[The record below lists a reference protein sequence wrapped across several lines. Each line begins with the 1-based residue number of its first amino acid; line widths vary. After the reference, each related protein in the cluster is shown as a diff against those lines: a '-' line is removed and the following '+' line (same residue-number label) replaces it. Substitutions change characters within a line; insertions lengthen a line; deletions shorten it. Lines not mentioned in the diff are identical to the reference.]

1 MAKQKDTYFTDLI
14 KTTGNSYAA
23 LASEGIEAGDIN
35 GFIPTGSYMLNA
47 ILSGSI
53 YGGLPDNKITAIAGE
68 EATGKTYLVLD
79 ICKFFLKQN
88 PEAGVLYFETESA
101 ITKQTLE
108 ERGIDTARIAIIPVT
123 TVQEFRTQI
132 LKIIEKYLTQT
143 KSERKPIM
151 FVLDSLGMLSTTKE
165 MEDSV
170 GGKETKDMTRAGII
184 KAAFRT
190 ITLKLGRAGIP
201 LVVTN
206 HTYDEQGKMYAQKI
220 MSGGSGLKYAASSIL
235 FLSKAKDKDDQ
246 VVVGNI
252 ITVTNKK
259 GRLTKENLQIKIS
272 LNYETG
278 MNPYYGLLELGEKYG
293 VFTKV
298 SNKYEID
305 GVKAFESH
313 ILKNPEK
320 FFTPEILDKLDI
332 CAKNEF
338 YYGLKKKNFN
348 ETDETEVEEE
358 DEDES

>member
-1 MAKQKDTYFTDLI
+1 MAKKDNYFTDLI
-14 KTTGNSYAA
+14 KTTGNSDAA
-23 LASEGIEAGDIN
+23 LASEGIEAGDIK
-35 GFIPTGSYMLNA
+35 GFIPTGSFMLNA

-79 ICKFFLKQN
+79 ICKFFLNQN

-108 ERGIDTARIAIIPVT
+108 ERGIDTSRVAIIPVT
-123 TVQEFRTQI
+123 TVQEFRTQM
-132 LKIIEKYLTQT
+132 LKIIEKYLTQS

-170 GGKETKDMTRAGII
+170 AGSETKDMTRAGII

-201 LVVTN
+201 LLVTN
-206 HTYDEQGKMYAQKI
+206 HTYDEQGKMFSQKV

-235 FLSKAKDKDDQ
+235 FLSKAKDKDAQ
-246 VVVGNI
+246 GVVGNI

-259 GRLTKENLQIKIS
+259 GRLTKENAQIKIS

-293 VFTKV
+293 LFKKV
-298 SNKYEID
+298 SNKYEVN
-305 GVKAFESH
+305 GVQAFEKH

-320 FFTPEILDKLDI
+320 FFTKDILDKLDV
-332 CAKNEF
+332 CARNEF

-348 ETDETEVEEE
+348 DVETGKTEE
-358 DEDES
+358 DYEDGDE